1 MYLLSIVFGPSP
13 VPWGLLFRDEKLAN
27 DAMTVCVTA
36 KDGGRSSIE
45 LVDEFG
51 QHVLMDT
58 SNIHGVMLEDMEKSK
73 LGMIE
78 RAIHQE
84 RLKVK
89 ANEMARVDPVLK
101 TAAMTQGAPILQP
114 FGGRPNGGF

>member
-1 MYLLSIVFGPSP
+1 MYMLSIVFGPSP
-13 VPWGLLFRDEKLAN
+13 VPWGMLFRDKELA
-27 DAMTVCVTA
+27 DAAYKEATRPGATTI
-36 KDGGRSSIE
+36 SIA
-45 LVDEFG
+45 DEFG
-51 QHVLMDT
+51 QHATLNAAAV
-58 SNIHGVMLEDMEKSK
+58 HGVMLEDMEKSK

-78 RAIHQE
+78 RALHQE